1 MNSGIYSAGIDGFN
15 LGARRMRKSSKEKV
29 WVVVFAWRCV
39 EFDVRVYKD
48 EKSARRQETKW
59 RKEATDY
66 DAMTI
71 DEVVISGKGVA
82 KKKKIQ
88 TKKHAKKARS

>member
-1 MNSGIYSAGIDGFN
+1 MYLAGTEGFN
-15 LGARRMRKSSKEKV
+15 LEAKRMQKSSEEKV

-48 EKSARRQETKW
+48 EKSARRQEAMW
-59 RKEATDY
+59 RKEITDY

-71 DEVVISGKGVA
+71 DEVVISGKQGVG
-82 KKKKIQ
+82 KKKVQ
-88 TKKHAKKARS
+88 VTKGLKKTRS